1 MKRMTTLLLALALCA
16 ALCGCWAQQPSV
28 PGQPEGTATP
38 EAGQAAPQSSAAP
51 SAAATA
57 TPDSRLMQSKTYQ
70 YFSTRT
76 SGDYTMTLR
85 TQTDAGTR
93 TTTTAVVSGR
103 TVYSDITTDTGRFTN
118 FEKDGKNYT
127 VMHDTQ
133 TYLVTDAANVTQED
147 DGKSALSAGALRGE
161 QMEEGTVSIDGT
173 EYAYEQFSIDSAV
186 VRYCFDGSDLK
197 YILTSEDGVEM
208 QMEVLSIVGEVSPSL
223 FEVPEGY
230 QKIG

>member
-28 PGQPEGTATP
+28 PGQPEGTTTP
-38 EAGQAAPQSSAAP
+38 EVGQAAPQSSAAP

-57 TPDSRLMQSKTYQ
+57 TPDSRLIQSKTYQ
-70 YFSTRT
+70 YFSART

-85 TQTDAGTR
+85 TQTVAGTR

-127 VMHDTQ
+127 ADISGHRRRQ
-133 TYLVTDAANVTQED
+133 RNAGGRRQER
-147 DGKSALSAGALRGE
+147 ALRRRATRRANG
-161 QMEEGTVSIDGT
+161 GRNG
-173 EYAYEQFSIDSAV
+173 
-186 VRYCFDGSDLK
+186 K
-197 YILTSEDGVEM
+197 H
-208 QMEVLSIVGEVSPSL
+208 
-223 FEVPEGY
+223 
-230 QKIG
+230 